1 MPTTK
6 KRASKKKAS
15 TKKSA
20 SKKSVAKSAAKK
32 SPTASLAGE
41 TLRLKFPLDA
51 AKAAAIRRC
60 LAKGTLSVT
69 VNKVDLGA
77 GRIGDAWL
85 YD

>member
-1 MPTTK
+1 MPT
-6 KRASKKKAS
+6 SKKKAS
-15 TKKSA
+15 TKKSSAKKSA
-20 SKKSVAKSAAKK
+20 SKKSVAKKP
-32 SPTASLAGE
+32 PTASLVGD
-41 TLRLKFPLDA
+41 TLKLKFPLDA
-51 AKAAAIRRC
+51 TKAAAIRRC

>member
-1 MPTTK
+1 MPT
-6 KRASKKKAS
+6 SKKKASTKKSS

-20 SKKSVAKSAAKK
+20 SKKSVAKK
-32 SPTASLAGE
+32 SPTASLAGD
-41 TLRLKFPLDA
+41 TLKLQFPLDA
-51 AKAAAIRRC
+51 TKAAAIRRC

-69 VNKVDLGA
+69 VKKVDLGA